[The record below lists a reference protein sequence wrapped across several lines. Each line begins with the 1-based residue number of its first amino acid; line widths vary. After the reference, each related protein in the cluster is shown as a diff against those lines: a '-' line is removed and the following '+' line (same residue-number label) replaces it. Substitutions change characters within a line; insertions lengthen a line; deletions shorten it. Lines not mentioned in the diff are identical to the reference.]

1 METLRS
7 VAKDVGATLNQVIL
21 AWMMHQDILPI
32 IGASRVEQIEENL
45 GALSLKLSG
54 EQMETLT
61 KAGV

>member
-1 METLRS
+1 
-7 VAKDVGATLNQVIL
+7 
-21 AWMMHQDILPI
+21 MMHQDILPI